1 MEIKTKPVYTS
12 DLYKSKVLS
21 VDHLTSNTFLL
32 TFEKPNFDFLPGQH
46 IIVSLE
52 GDIHDREYS
61 ICSSVDDFSMQIIV
75 KEVVDGYFSPLLK
88 KLKVGDILKI
98 RGPHGRFTLDYFNVE
113 NKDIVLIASGTGI
126 APFRSMVLTYP
137 DLNFKLIHGIR
148 TIDEAYFKNQ
158 LKCSHVICT
167 SKDSNGDFDGRVTHY
182 IEKFN
187 FESNT
192 VFYLCGNFNM
202 IYDVQNLLISK
213 GHSVNSIFSEV
224 YF

>member
-12 DLYKSKVLS
+12 EVYKSKVLS

-88 KLKVGDILKI
+88 KLKVGDLLKI

-126 APFRSMVLTYP
+126 APFRSMILTYP

-148 TIDEAYFKNQ
+148 TIEEAYFKNQ

-167 SKDSNGDFDGRVTHY
+167 SKDSNGDFDGRVTKY
-182 IEKFN
+182 IENFN
-187 FESNT
+187 FDSNT